1 MKYISRIILI
11 AQMLFLPALFSADV
25 WEGYVSFTKDYI
37 VENGE
42 TLVIMPGTVVRFAS
56 GFGLIVDG
64 GTLLAEGTESEMIT
78 FTSFEPES
86 SGNDDWGGISFYN
99 ANKDTSRVSWCEI
112 ENIDRK
118 DGLGSIFMGNSCVS
132 ITDSYIHDNIS
143 ENGGGI
149 HIDNCVANIGRNTI
163 EKNTGMYYGGGI
175 YLLHRGGD
183 VFPETYIYKNLIKD
197 NTVLL
202 AKNETYGGGGVY
214 IFEGE
219 AIGSFTQL
227 LENDIIANITLNEG
241 RSAGSGGGIYMT
253 TRSKYEVD
261 ISGNRI
267 MYNLSYFGGGAK
279 IWHNTTDDISP
290 VIFSNNIVSN
300 NTSDDQAGGIV
311 YDTGRAKKPVP
322 VKFEN
327 NNIVN
332 NHNLSAKTGSGG
344 IHIIYDGEQGNFFPV
359 ANSIFWNNYQS
370 TTLKDI
376 STYPYTSP
384 GNIVRYCNFQTN
396 VEGVGIIHSNSLF
409 QREVTNFGAL
419 PYEHYLKGDYHLSL
433 ESPCVDA
440 GDPETESLEPD
451 KTRVNIGA
459 YGNTLE
465 ATTSV
470 FETII
475 VTKPIADL
483 TIRQGET
490 FKVDCRSYKD
500 DVWIDNLTIEDGG
513 QIYLASK
520 PADPNI
526 YIKNL
531 VTQGL
536 KIGERYTTRIQR
548 MTTAEGSEYSFNIL
562 NIENM
567 NCTGAQFSN
576 MAVNV
581 NSGNK
586 ATLLNSHVYLYDY
599 DMNLEGVNVDA
610 PDADII
616 NNIVHN
622 FGIGIYIGR
631 PAKTGKASKGRVSNN
646 TVSFEPTPSRK
657 LNEVAKGVVAENT
670 QADVEG
676 NTVIN
681 PNEGVEVKSS
691 SGRISNNTVSFE
703 PTASKKAAGPKRAIY
718 LTGGSEYEVDHN
730 NIFCDDANSTDIR
743 AIEVDASAINCHY
756 NIIRFGTYDDY
767 AYDRYGFY
775 AYKLLPYPGS
785 ELPTFINNTVY
796 NSDLG
801 FYGSGTNSGVKLFNN
816 IFYGPSINTYITSD
830 IRNLVLFNNDIAGEV
845 NSGAVDQEKDNI
857 SEDPYFQSS
866 TVSDFYLWGESG
878 CINSGYFDPD
888 YHTYGTT
895 FYGTAPDMGAVEY
908 WQRSSFYAPQNISCS
923 VSGTTLTISWSSV
936 PDALSY
942 NIYRSTDPY
951 GAFSFV
957 KSTSSTSWSASI
969 TGGTKY
975 FYRVT
980 ASRDG
985 EKFAEQEISHID
997 AERKIDNK
1005 PEQKKL
1011 EIKTKRNSK

>member
-1 MKYISRIILI
+1 MLKGGFKMRYLIKFLLI
-11 AQMLFLPALFSADV
+11 AQLLILPALFSAEV
-25 WEGYVSFTKDYI
+25 WEGYVSLTKDYT
-37 VENGE
+37 VANGE

-64 GTLLAEGTESEMIT
+64 GTLLAEGTESKMIT

-118 DGLGSIFMGNSCVS
+118 DGLGSIFMGNSCVN

-149 HIDNCVANIGRNTI
+149 QIDNSVVNIGRNSI
-163 EKNTGMYYGGGI
+163 EKNTAMYYGGGI
-175 YLLHRGGD
+175 YILHTKGD
-183 VFPETYIYKNLIKD
+183 FFPETYIYKNLIKD
-197 NTVLL
+197 NTVAL
-202 AKNETYGGGGVY
+202 AKDGLYGGGGIS

-227 LENDIIANITLNEG
+227 LENDIIANITLDEG
-241 RSAGSGGGIYMT
+241 RSSGSGGGIFMT
-253 TRSKYEVD
+253 TRAKYEVD

-267 MYNLSYFGGGAK
+267 MYNLSFFGGGAK
-279 IWHNTTDDISP
+279 IWHDTADGISP
-290 VIFSNNIVSN
+290 VIFSNNIVAN
-300 NTSDDQAGGIV
+300 NTSDDQAGGVI
-311 YDTGRAKKPVP
+311 YDTGQAKKPVP

-332 NHNLSAKTGSGG
+332 NHNLNAKTGSGG
-344 IHIIYDGEQGNFFPV
+344 LHIIFDGEQGNFFPV
-359 ANSIFWNNYQS
+359 SNSIFWNNYRS
-370 TTLKDI
+370 TTLSDI
-376 STYPYTSP
+376 TSNPYTSP

-396 VEGVGIIHSNSLF
+396 IEGVGIIHSNSLF

-440 GDPETESLEPD
+440 GDPESESLEPD

-459 YGNTLE
+459 YGNTNE
-465 ATTSV
+465 ATTSI
-470 FETII
+470 FELIEFI
-475 VTKPIADL
+475 KPIEE
-483 TIRQGET
+483 IYVRQGQT
-490 FKVDCRSYKD
+490 IKLDCRNYKETVD
-500 DVWIDNLTIEDGG
+500 IGNLTVEDGG
-513 QIYLASK
+513 HIYLASK

-531 VTQGL
+531 VTQGV

-548 MTTAEGSEYSFNIL
+548 MSTAEGSELTFNIL

-581 NSGNK
+581 TSNNT
-586 ATLLNSHVYLYDY
+586 ATLNDSHVYLYDY
-599 DMNLEGVNVDA
+599 DMNLEGVSVDA
-610 PDADII
+610 PEANIT

-622 FGIGIYIGR
+622 FGIGIYIGS
-631 PAKTGKASKGRVSNN
+631 PTKTAKASKGRIANN
-646 TVSFEPTPSRK
+646 TISFEPTPSRK
-657 LNEVAKGVVAENT
+657 LNEVAKGVLAENT
-670 QADVEG
+670 EADIEG
-676 NTVIN
+676 NTVVN
-681 PNEGVEVKSS
+681 PNEGVETKSS
-691 SGRISNNTVSFE
+691 SGRISNNTE

-718 LTGGSEYEVDHN
+718 ITGGSSYEVDHN

-756 NIIRFGTYDDY
+756 NIVRFGIYDDY

-775 AYKLLPYPGS
+775 AYKLLPFPGS
-785 ELPTFINNTVY
+785 ELPTFINNTIY

-801 FYGSGTNSGVKLFNN
+801 FYGSGTNSGIKLFNN
-816 IFYGPSINTYITSD
+816 IFYGPSVNTYITSD
-830 IRNLVLFNNDIAGEV
+830 IRNLVLFNNDIVGEV

-857 SEDPYFQSS
+857 SQDPYFQSS
-866 TVSDFYLWGESG
+866 TVSDFYLWGESN
-878 CINSGYFDPD
+878 CINSGYYDPD
-888 YHTYGTT
+888 YHEFGVN
-895 FYGTAPDMGAVEY
+895 FYGSAPDMGAVEY
-908 WQRSSFYAPQNISCS
+908 YERTTLSSPSNVQTSI
-923 VSGTTLTISWSSV
+923 SGTILTISWNSVDYANSYKIYGSDLPYSGFTYIKSTALTSWPASTSS
-936 PDALSY
+936 SKKF
-942 NIYRSTDPY
+942 YRIIASTDPAKENEY
-951 GAFSFV
+951 PE
-957 KSTSSTSWSASI
+957 TDQRI
-969 TGGTKY
+969 
-975 FYRVT
+975 
-980 ASRDG
+980 
-985 EKFAEQEISHID
+985 
-997 AERKIDNK
+997 N

-1011 EIKTKRNSK
+1011 EIKSRQSQK